1 MKTVQWVLMVLLG
14 VMLMTGMR
22 AKMVE
27 QQEALRR
34 YQVQVQERNR
44 EIKVLKSR
52 VNKVESQRSYV
63 CENVA
68 KAIIPLDNK

>member
-1 MKTVQWVLMVLLG
+1 MKAAKWVLMVLLG
-14 VMLMTGMR
+14 VTMMMGMR
-22 AKMVE
+22 VKMVG
-27 QQEALRR
+27 QQEALRH

-44 EIKVLKSR
+44 EIKILKSR

-68 KAIIPLDNK
+68 KAVIPLDNK